1 MIFMESYTTILNE
14 GEYEYEDRK
23 SIFISTAAPVKT
35 EEEALS
41 FIAYV
46 KKKYPDARHHVY
58 AYVLRENSIMRFS
71 DDREPQGTA
80 GMPTLD
86 AIRKNGCTDSAI
98 VTIRYFGG
106 TLLGTGGLV
115 RAYSAAAIGALN
127 NAKIITY
134 DLYTTISVN
143 LSYSDYQKLTPILA
157 TPGVHLEDTEYL
169 DNVCVIISCVTDLY
183 GDIYGKITEYTSGRA
198 KIDVL
203 EEKFDFKE

>member
-86 AIRKNGCTDSAI
+86 AIRKNGCTDAAI

-143 LSYSDYQKLTPILA
+143 LSYSDYQKVVSMLSC
-157 TPGVHLEDTEYL
+157 EDFRTKETKYL
-169 DNVCVIISCVTDLY
+169 DTVITVGSVSSSLVDEFIK
-183 GDIYGKITEYTSGRA
+183 KITETTSGRA
-198 KIDVL
+198 KI
-203 EEKFDFKE
+203 EKVCENFEY

>member
-86 AIRKNGCTDSAI
+86 AIRKNACTDAAI

-143 LSYSDYQKLTPILA
+143 LSYSDYQKAVPMLSC
-157 TPGVHLEDTEYL
+157 EDFRTKETKYL
-169 DNVCVIISCVTDLY
+169 DTVITVGSVSSSLVDEFIK
-183 GDIYGKITEYTSGRA
+183 KITETTSGRA
-198 KIDVL
+198 KI
-203 EEKFDFKE
+203 EKVCENFEY

>member
-1 MIFMESYTTILNE
+1 MESYTTILNE

-86 AIRKNGCTDSAI
+86 AIRKNGCTDAAI

-143 LSYSDYQKLTPILA
+143 LSYSDYQKVVSMLSC
-157 TPGVHLEDTEYL
+157 EDFRTKETKYL
-169 DNVCVIISCVTDLY
+169 DTVITVGSVSSSLVDEFIK
-183 GDIYGKITEYTSGRA
+183 KITETTSGRA
-198 KIDVL
+198 KI
-203 EEKFDFKE
+203 EKVCENFEY

>member
-143 LSYSDYQKLTPILA
+143 LSYSDYQKVVSMLSCEEFRTKE
-157 TPGVHLEDTEYL
+157 TKYL
-169 DNVCVIISCVTDLY
+169 DTVITVGSVSSSLVDEFIK
-183 GDIYGKITEYTSGRA
+183 KITETTSGRA
-198 KIDVL
+198 KI
-203 EEKFDFKE
+203 EKVCENFEY